1 MKIEKGQTFVLNAE
15 KPYVVGV
22 VSSIKDSKQERYV
35 VKTTEG
41 EELIWNN
48 KSKKFS
54 DDVEYDALSEET
66 LLVASENEED
76 FCDCGE
82 CYGCCSE
89 EEDTSI
95 GLETGDVWADDDGET
110 YLIVELHRPAVLFG
124 KDYKFRGLSLSD
136 MANINPIAYFDDNGV
151 DAMKKITLVDYVGD
165 ASDIFE

>member
-15 KPYVVGV
+15 KPYVVGI
-22 VSSIKDSKQERYV
+22 VSSIKDSKQERFV
-35 VKTTEG
+35 IKTTEG

-66 LLVASENEED
+66 LLVAADDEES
-76 FCDCGE
+76 CD
-82 CYGCCSE
+82 CCSE
-89 EEDTSI
+89 CDCCTDEEDTSI
-95 GLETGDVWADDDGET
+95 GLETGDVWSEEDGDS

-124 KDYKFRGLSLSD
+124 REYKFRGLSLSD
-136 MANINPIAYFDDNGV
+136 MANINPVAYFDDNGV